1 MAGKARCSDPDL
13 AVEVASRI
21 TRAPP
26 SNSVGSHLGH
36 GAEPDPSLPI
46 LARTSEAGAGV
57 ETNRRPTSPPAVAR
71 DTVVRADSSRDSSR
85 ALTHQPPTA
94 SLPDTG
100 STPWDRI
107 AELLIELALEHDPA
121 IIEPVSR
128 SRPPR

>member
-1 MAGKARCSDPDL
+1 MAGKSRCSDSDL

-26 SNSVGSHLGH
+26 PNSVGSHLGH

-57 ETNRRPTSPPAVAR
+57 ETNRRPTSPPAVGR
-71 DTVVRADSSRDSSR
+71 DTVVRADSSR

-121 IIEPVSR
+121 ILEPVSR